1 VASLA
6 LVNWYL
12 CANVLVIVA
21 VLLLAGIRAVSR
33 RLARPIA
40 YRHLLPL
47 GYAISAAAVLL
58 PLFGLLFEHE
68 RVIPHTAQVWSAS
81 TMHNP
86 ARAAAGD
93 HRIVVSLAPTRA
105 SISLNTAARV
115 AGYVFASG
123 VLAVLVRIAIDA
135 LAIVRIIARAHRLQR
150 RGGLR
155 ILTLDAVSV
164 PFSFWIPGR
173 YFIVVPSALILRP
186 DDLRMAI
193 RHEAQHHRQADT
205 KILYLYQ
212 LARGLFYWNPAAHRL
227 ARQILELQ
235 EFACDEAVVR
245 RGQPN
250 AQAAYCRCLLWVAEA
265 ATRHRQGLL
274 RVGMMGGST
283 SALARRIETALERP
297 KTPLGKPQVA
307 LTGAAAVALLAG
319 LSIAFATPIQDRR
332 ISMAEAQRMAIV
344 AQRTSA
350 FPITANERVLEQL
363 NVLLGT
369 PDGRAY
375 LRASLARMGQYK
387 PLISEQIERYG
398 LPAEL
403 IAVPIVES
411 GYRNLPAGK
420 NPRHGAGLWMFIEST
435 ARRYGLDVTQST
447 DERLNVRGETEAA
460 MRLLSNLQLRFHDWN
475 LTLLAYNAGHD
486 RVEQAIRETGSRDA
500 WHLIQDGYE
509 NDRDYL
515 ARSMAVMLIMK
526 NLAVMD

>member
-21 VLLLAGIRAVSR
+21 VLLLAGIRAVSH

-68 RVIPHTAQVWSAS
+68 RVIPYTAQVWSAS

-86 ARAAAGD
+86 ASAATGD
-93 HRIVVSLAPTRA
+93 HRIVVSLAPTHA

-123 VLAVLVRIAIDA
+123 VLAVLVRIAMDA
-135 LAIVRIIARAHRLQR
+135 LAIVRIIARAHRLHR

-155 ILTLDAVSV
+155 ILTLDAVRV

-212 LARGLFYWNPAAHRL
+212 LARGLFYWNPAAHTL

-245 RGQPN
+245 RGQPS
-250 AQAAYCRCLLWVAEA
+250 AQAYCRCLLWVAEA

-274 RVGMMGGST
+274 RVGMMGGNT
-283 SALARRIETALERP
+283 RALARRIETALERP
-297 KTPLGKPQVA
+297 KTHLGKLQVA
-307 LTGAAAVALLAG
+307 LTGAAAVALLAS

-332 ISMAEAQRMAIV
+332 ISMVEAQRMARV
-344 AQRTSA
+344 AQQTSA
-350 FPITANERVLEQL
+350 FPVTANERVLEQL

-375 LRASLARMGQYK
+375 LRASLARMDQYK
-387 PLISEQIERYG
+387 PLISEQIKRYG

-411 GYRNLPAGK
+411 GYRNLPAGE

-460 MRLLSNLQLRFHDWN
+460 MRLLSSLQLRFHDWN

-486 RVEQAIRETGSRDA
+486 RVEQGIRETGSRDA
-500 WHLIQDGYE
+500 WDLIHNGYE

-515 ARSMAVMLIMK
+515 ARSMAVILIMK
-526 NLAVMD
+526 NLAVIH